1 MLSKLEGS
9 AAGGGGDLDSASP
22 TTSTNIPATQDEIN
36 GRQRTEVIVKDWE
49 SQAKE

>member
-9 AAGGGGDLDSASP
+9 AAGGGGDSASP